1 MIYSTPDSIK
11 GLFHH
16 IEKKFPIYLEA
27 SNLSLCFV
35 FEEVVSYIDN
45 HILKQGQ
52 NKDKDER
59 WACGAIKTIRVIV
72 PSPYSKPQIYFAK
85 NGEGIHGQ
93 HTLAEIFKDLLVREH
108 FPPHIF
114 IWNNDDYSDN
124 FM

>member
-1 MIYSTPDSIK
+1 M
-11 GLFHH
+11 
-16 IEKKFPIYLEA
+16 EA

-45 HILKQGQ
+45 DVLKQGQ

-59 WACGAIKTIRVIV
+59 WACRAIKTIRVLL

-93 HTLAEIFKDLLVREH
+93 HTLAEIFKDLLEREY

-114 IWNNDDYSDN
+114 I
-124 FM
+124 